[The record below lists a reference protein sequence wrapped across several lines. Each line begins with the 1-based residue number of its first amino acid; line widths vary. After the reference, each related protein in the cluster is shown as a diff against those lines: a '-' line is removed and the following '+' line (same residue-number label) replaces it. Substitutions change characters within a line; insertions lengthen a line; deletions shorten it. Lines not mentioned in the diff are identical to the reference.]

1 VIVLEVADLIV
12 IASRTLGVDTAAAL
26 ELVDPAAAEL
36 ALSQVQPDSEPGDLA
51 RPAAVLLCALVR
63 GRPLRR
69 GNRQVALAA
78 TLQFLTLNGQEL
90 NPDPPEAVA
99 AMIAA
104 IASGGPTPAEVA
116 DWLTPRLRPAAQMQA
131 FPTREETTK
140 ATYTAAEAQTRINE
154 AFSGISEEMGDV
166 GLALRMQARAGAID
180 ELLASGALEDR
191 AGGGT
196 DAIQAELDQFGRTAA
211 DKKEEPMRAR
221 PALPLAERIRKATT
235 RRQPTGPLRRF
246 TDEARRSVQ
255 FAGEEARLLRHNYVG
270 TEHLLLGLVAEEE
283 GLAAQALKSL
293 GLSLAEIRHQVTEI
307 ATPGQ
312 HAPSHQVPFTPQ
324 ARRVL
329 ELSLREALSLGHHY
343 IGTEHLLLGL
353 LGEERGIAARVLTG
367 LGADHDRVRERLVD
381 LINQIQHEKRERGQA
396 LQTTLAELADT
407 QEQLNQV
414 RARKEAALDAE
425 DFEAAGVL
433 RDQERELLAER
444 ARLGRQVEAA
454 SETAGV
460 IPAVLDENVL
470 QAVLNE
476 NQKLQREVDRLRGLL
491 RDHGIEPDNGTAQPA

>member
-1 VIVLEVADLIV
+1 MIVLEVADLVV

-36 ALSQVQPDSEPGDLA
+36 ALSQVRPDSEPGDLA
-51 RPAAVLLCALVR
+51 RPAAVLLCGLVR
-63 GRPLRR
+63 ERPLRR
-69 GNRQVALAA
+69 GNRPVALAA
-78 TLQFLTLNGQEL
+78 VLQFLTLNGQEM

-104 IASGGPTPAEVA
+104 IAAGGLSPAKVA
-116 DWLTPRLRPAAQMQA
+116 DWLAPRLRPAAQKQD
-131 FPTREETTK
+131 FRTRKEIIEEAIK
-140 ATYTAAEAQTRINE
+140 E

-166 GLALRMQARAGAID
+166 GRAIQRAEDKTAQMRARAAAID
-180 ELLASGALEDR
+180 ELLASGALEAR
-191 AGGGT
+191 LGGGA
-196 DAIQAELDQFGRTAA
+196 DAIQAELDKFGRTAA
-211 DKKEEPMRAR
+211 DEKEEPVRAR
-221 PALPLAERIRKATT
+221 PALPLGERIRKATI

-246 TDEARRSVQ
+246 TDGARRSVQ
-255 FAGEEARLLRHNYVG
+255 FAGEEARLLRHGYVG
-270 TEHLLLGLVAEEE
+270 TEHLLLGLLAEEE

-312 HAPSHQVPFTPQ
+312 DAPSRQVPFTPQ
-324 ARRVL
+324 ARKVL

-353 LGEERGIAARVLTG
+353 LAPQRGIAARVLTG
-367 LGADHDRVRERLVD
+367 LGADYDRVKERLVD
-381 LINQIQHEKRERGQA
+381 LINQVQHAKRERGQA
-396 LQTTLAELADT
+396 LQATLAELADT
-407 QEQLNQV
+407 QEQLSQV

-425 DFEAAGVL
+425 DFEAARGL

-444 ARLGRQVEAA
+444 DRLGRQVEAA

-491 RDHGIEPDNGTAQPA
+491 RDHGIEPDGGTARPA

>member
-1 VIVLEVADLIV
+1 VIVLEVADLVV
-12 IASRTLGVDTAAAL
+12 IASRTLRVDTAAAL

-36 ALSQVQPDSEPGDLA
+36 ALSQVRPDSEPGDLA

-63 GRPLRR
+63 ERPLRR

-78 TLQFLTLNGQEL
+78 TLQFLTLNGQQL

-104 IASGGPTPAEVA
+104 IASGATSPAEVA
-116 DWLTPRLRPAAQMQA
+116 DWLASRLRPAA
-131 FPTREETTK
+131 
-140 ATYTAAEAQTRINE
+140 TYTARAQTLINE
-154 AFSGISEEMGDV
+154 AFSGISQELDDV
-166 GLALRMQARAGAID
+166 GRAIQRAEYKTAQMQARAGAID
-180 ELLASGALEDR
+180 ELLASGALEDH
-191 AGGGT
+191 AGGGA
-196 DAIQAELDQFGRTAA
+196 DAIQAELDKFGRTAA
-211 DKKEEPMRAR
+211 DKKEEPVRAR
-221 PALPLAERIRKATT
+221 PALPLGERIRQATT

-246 TDEARRSVQ
+246 TDGARRSVQ
-255 FAGEEARLLRHNYVG
+255 FAGEEARLLRHGYVG
-270 TEHLLLGLVAEEE
+270 TEHLLLGLLAEEE

-312 HAPSHQVPFTPQ
+312 DAPSRQVPFTPQ
-324 ARRVL
+324 ARKVL

-353 LGEERGIAARVLTG
+353 LAPGRGIAARVLTG
-367 LGADHDRVRERLVD
+367 LGADYDRVKERLVD
-381 LINQIQHEKRERGQA
+381 LINQVQHAKRERGQA
-396 LQTTLAELADT
+396 LQATLAELADT

-425 DFEAAGVL
+425 DFEAARGL
-433 RDQERELLAER
+433 RDQERELLADR
-444 ARLGRQVEAA
+444 DRLGRQVEAA

-491 RDHGIEPDNGTAQPA
+491 RDHGIEPDGGTARPA

>member
-1 VIVLEVADLIV
+1 VIVLEVADLVV
-12 IASRTLGVDTAAAL
+12 IASRTLGLDTAAAL

-36 ALSQVQPDSEPGDLA
+36 ALGQVRPDSEPGDLA

-78 TLQFLTLNGQEL
+78 VLQFLTLNGQEM

-104 IASGGPTPAEVA
+104 IASGGPSLAEVA
-116 DWLTPRLRPAAQMQA
+116 AWLASRLRPTAQMQA
-131 FPTREETTK
+131 R
-140 ATYTAAEAQTRINE
+140 AA
-154 AFSGISEEMGDV
+154 
-166 GLALRMQARAGAID
+166 AID
-180 ELLASGALEDR
+180 ELLASGALEDH
-191 AGGGT
+191 AGSGA
-196 DAIQAELDQFGRTAA
+196 DAIQAELDKFGRTAA
-211 DKKEEPMRAR
+211 DKKEGPMRAR

-246 TDEARRSVQ
+246 TDEARQSVQ
-255 FAGEEARLLRHNYVG
+255 IAGEEARLLRHSYVG

-312 HAPSHQVPFTPQ
+312 DAPSHQFPFTPQ

-381 LINQIQHEKRERGQA
+381 LINQTQHAKRERGQA
-396 LQTTLAELADT
+396 LQATLAALADT

-425 DFEAAGVL
+425 DFEAARVL

-444 ARLGRQVEAA
+444 ARMERRVEAA

-460 IPAVLDENVL
+460 IPGILDEDVL

-476 NQKLQREVDRLRGLL
+476 NQQLLREVDRLRGLL

>member
-1 VIVLEVADLIV
+1 MIVLEVADLVV

-36 ALSQVQPDSEPGDLA
+36 ALSQVRPDSEPGDLA

-69 GNRQVALAA
+69 GNRPVALAA

-104 IASGGPTPAEVA
+104 IASGAASPAEVA
-116 DWLTPRLRPAAQMQA
+116 DWLASRLRPASQ
-131 FPTREETTK
+131 TR
-140 ATYTAAEAQTRINE
+140 ATYTVAEAQTRIKE
-154 AFSGISEEMGDV
+154 AFSGIFQEMGDL
-166 GLALRMQARAGAID
+166 GLAIQRAEDKTAQMQARAGAID
-180 ELLASGALEDR
+180 ELLASGALEYQVGR
-191 AGGGT
+191 GA
-196 DAIQAELDQFGRTAA
+196 DAIQAELDKFGRTAA
-211 DKKEEPMRAR
+211 DKKEEPVRAR

-246 TDEARRSVQ
+246 TDGARRSVQ
-255 FAGEEARLLRHNYVG
+255 FAGEEARLLRHGYVG

-293 GLSLAEIRHQVTEI
+293 GLSLAEIRRQVTEI

-312 HAPSHQVPFTPQ
+312 DAPSHQVPFTPQ

-381 LINQIQHEKRERGQA
+381 LINQVQHAKRERGQA
-396 LQTTLAELADT
+396 LQATLAELADT

-425 DFEAAGVL
+425 DFEAARAL
-433 RDQERELLAER
+433 RDQERELLADRE
-444 ARLGRQVEAA
+444 RLGLQVEAA

-476 NQKLQREVDRLRGLL
+476 NQKLQREVDRLRALL
-491 RDHGIEPDNGTAQPA
+491 RDHGIEPDNGTARPA

>member
-1 VIVLEVADLIV
+1 VIVLEVADLVV
-12 IASRTLGVDTAAAL
+12 IASRALGVDTAAAL

-36 ALSQVQPDSEPGDLA
+36 ALSQVRPDSEPGDLA

-78 TLQFLTLNGQEL
+78 VLQFLTLNGQEM

-99 AMIAA
+99 AMVAA
-104 IASGGPTPAEVA
+104 IASGGPSLAEVA
-116 DWLTPRLRPAAQMQA
+116 DWLASRLRPAA
-131 FPTREETTK
+131 
-140 ATYTAAEAQTRINE
+140 
-154 AFSGISEEMGDV
+154 
-166 GLALRMQARAGAID
+166 RMQARAAAID
-180 ELLASGALEDR
+180 ELLASGALE
-191 AGGGT
+191 AHVGGGR
-196 DAIQAELDQFGRTAA
+196 DAIQAELDKFGRTAA
-211 DKKEEPMRAR
+211 DEKEEPMRAR

-246 TDEARRSVQ
+246 TDGARRSVQ
-255 FAGEEARLLRHNYVG
+255 FAGEEARLLRHSYVG

-293 GLSLAEIRHQVTEI
+293 GLSLAEIRRQVTEI

-312 HAPSHQVPFTPQ
+312 DAPSRQFPFTPQ

-381 LINQIQHEKRERGQA
+381 LMNQIQHAKRERGQA
-396 LQTTLAELADT
+396 LQATLAELADT

-425 DFEAAGVL
+425 DFEAARGL
-433 RDQERELLAER
+433 RDQESELLADR
-444 ARLGRQVEAA
+444 ARLERQVEAA

-476 NQKLQREVDRLRGLL
+476 NQRLQREVNRLRALL
-491 RDHGIEPDNGTAQPA
+491 RDHGIEPDDGTAQPA

>member
-1 VIVLEVADLIV
+1 VIVLEVADLVV

-36 ALSQVQPDSEPGDLA
+36 ALSQVRPDSEPGDLA

-78 TLQFLTLNGQEL
+78 VLQFLTLNGQQM

-99 AMIAA
+99 AMVAA
-104 IASGGPTPAEVA
+104 IASGGPSLAEVA
-116 DWLTPRLRPAAQMQA
+116 DWLASRLRPAAQMQA
-131 FPTREETTK
+131 R
-140 ATYTAAEAQTRINE
+140 AAQ
-154 AFSGISEEMGDV
+154 
-166 GLALRMQARAGAID
+166 MQARAAAID
-180 ELLASGALEDR
+180 ELLASGALEDH
-191 AGGGT
+191 AGGGA
-196 DAIQAELDQFGRTAA
+196 DAIQAELDKFGRTAA

-246 TDEARRSVQ
+246 TDGARRSVQ
-255 FAGEEARLLRHNYVG
+255 FAGEEARLLRHSYVG

-293 GLSLAEIRHQVTEI
+293 GLSLAEIRRQVTEI

-312 HAPSHQVPFTPQ
+312 DAPSRQFPFTPQ

-367 LGADHDRVRERLVD
+367 LGADHDRVKERLVD
-381 LINQIQHEKRERGQA
+381 LMNQIQHAKRERGQA
-396 LQTTLAELADT
+396 LQATLAELADT

-425 DFEAAGVL
+425 DFEAARGL
-433 RDQERELLAER
+433 RDQESELLADR
-444 ARLGRQVEAA
+444 ARLERQVEAA

-476 NQKLQREVDRLRGLL
+476 NQKLQREVDRLRDLL
-491 RDHGIEPDNGTAQPA
+491 RDHGIEPDNGTARPA

>member
-1 VIVLEVADLIV
+1 VIVLEVADLVV

-36 ALSQVQPDSEPGDLA
+36 ALSQVRPDSEPGDLA

-78 TLQFLTLNGQEL
+78 VLQFLTLNGQEM

-99 AMIAA
+99 AMVAT
-104 IASGGPTPAEVA
+104 IASGGLSPAKVA
-116 DWLTPRLRPAAQMQA
+116 DWLAPRLRPAAQSSLNA
-131 FPTREETTK
+131 
-140 ATYTAAEAQTRINE
+140 
-154 AFSGISEEMGDV
+154 AFSGISEEMGDL
-166 GLALRMQARAGAID
+166 GLANQRAEDKTAQMQARAGAID
-180 ELLASGALEDR
+180 ELLASGALEDHV
-191 AGGGT
+191 GGGA
-196 DAIQAELDQFGRTAA
+196 DAIQAELDKFGRTAA
-211 DKKEEPMRAR
+211 DKKEEPVRAR
-221 PALPLAERIRKATT
+221 PALPLGERIRKATT

-246 TDEARRSVQ
+246 TDGARRSVQ
-255 FAGEEARLLRHNYVG
+255 FAGEEARLLRHGYVG
-270 TEHLLLGLVAEEE
+270 TEHLLLGLLAEEE

-312 HAPSHQVPFTPQ
+312 DAPSRQVPFTPQ
-324 ARRVL
+324 ARKVL

-353 LGEERGIAARVLTG
+353 LAPGRGIAARVLTG
-367 LGADHDRVRERLVD
+367 LGADYDRVKERLVD
-381 LINQIQHEKRERGQA
+381 LINQVQHAKRERGQA
-396 LQTTLAELADT
+396 LQATLAELADT
-407 QEQLNQV
+407 QEQLIQV

-425 DFEAAGVL
+425 DFEAARGL

-444 ARLGRQVEAA
+444 DRLGRQVEAA
-454 SETAGV
+454 SETVGV

-491 RDHGIEPDNGTAQPA
+491 RDHGIEPDGGTARPA